1 MVIVLPNKPDG
12 LAALEKKLENYN
24 LAEIPSKMRNRKVSL
39 SLPRFRLES
48 TIDLTGILSE
58 VSNLLKE

>member
-12 LAALEKKLENYN
+12 LAALEKKLENYS
-24 LAEIPSKMRNRKVSL
+24 LAEIPSKMRNSKVSL

-48 TIDLTGILSE
+48 TIDLAGILSD
-58 VSNLLKE
+58 VGSL